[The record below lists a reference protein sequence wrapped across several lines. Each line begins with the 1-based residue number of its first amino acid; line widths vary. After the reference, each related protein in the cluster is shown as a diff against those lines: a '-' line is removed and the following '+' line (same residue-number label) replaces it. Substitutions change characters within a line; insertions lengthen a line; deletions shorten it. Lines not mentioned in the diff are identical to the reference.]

1 MKMKKLRIIFF
12 LVMLPVVCLSQDNF
26 SRKERV
32 AYQDADFAFDQGDYA
47 YALILFEQLY
57 EIDSEFQ
64 PLNYKLGA
72 CLIEE
77 SKDLDR
83 ALRLIRE
90 AIESGENEALL
101 FYAKALHNQEQ
112 FDESIKYLRDY
123 KRLESKNRPERE
135 VDLLIDQAI
144 RAKRMMANPV
154 DVEIKNLG
162 GDINTAFHEY
172 VPVVTPDNNQ
182 LYFTSRRPGTTGGEQ
197 DPNGEFFEDIYQSK
211 YIDGQWAK
219 AENTG
224 KTVNSELNDATVALS
239 ADGTE
244 MIIFRTNKNLTGGDL
259 YITKLKEGAW
269 TEPEK
274 LNSKINSIY
283 QETSACFSPDKKT
296 LYFSSN
302 RPGGY
307 GGKDLYRVKVL
318 PNGEW
323 SLPKNLGP
331 TINTEASED
340 APFMDIDGRTL
351 YFSSDGHT
359 SMGGFDMFKSHVSE
373 NEVWDTPEN
382 LGFPINTVN
391 DDIFLTVDAGGR
403 KGYYSSDKSGGFG
416 RQDLYELDFIYR
428 QETQLVLKSKIVD
441 TSGEPVDAT
450 ITLIASDESQLQGKY
465 KANGRNGKFILIV
478 NPLTN
483 YKMVVEAPGY
493 HTTTREIYRGFPE
506 EEGKFVFEIERV
518 VITKE

>member
-1 MKMKKLRIIFF
+1 MKKLRII
-12 LVMLPVVCLSQDNF
+12 LLLLMLPVICLSQDNF

-47 YALILFEQLY
+47 YALILFEQLH
-57 EIDSEFQ
+57 EIDADFQ

-72 CLIEE
+72 CLVEE
-77 SKDLDR
+77 NKDLDR
-83 ALRLIRE
+83 AMRLIRE
-90 AIESGENEALL
+90 AMQNGESEAIL
-101 FYAKALHNQEQ
+101 FYAKALHQQEQ
-112 FDESIKYLRDY
+112 FNESIKYLREY
-123 KRLESKNRPERE
+123 KRVGSRPDRE
-135 VDLLIDQAI
+135 VDLLIDRSV
-144 RAKRMMANPV
+144 RAKRMMENPV

-162 GDINTAFHEY
+162 SDINTAFHEY
-172 VPVVTPDNNQ
+172 VPVVTPDNQQ

-211 YIDGQWAK
+211 KADGAWSK
-219 AENTG
+219 AENSGT
-224 KTVNSELNDATVALS
+224 TVNSDLNDATVALS

-259 YITKLKEGAW
+259 YITRRTASGW
-269 TEPEK
+269 SEPEK

-307 GGKDLYRVKVL
+307 GGKDLYRVKIL

-331 TINTEASED
+331 TINTEANED
-340 APFMDIDGRTL
+340 APFMDVDGRTL

-359 SMGGFDMFKSHVSE
+359 TMGGFDMFKSRVSE
-373 NEVWDTPEN
+373 NEVWETPEN
-382 LGFPINTVN
+382 LGYPINTVK
-391 DDIFLTVDAGGR
+391 DDIFMTVDAGGR
-403 KGYYSSDKSGGFG
+403 KGYYSSDKTGGFG
-416 RQDLYELDFIYR
+416 MQDLYELEFIYR
-428 QETQLVLKSKIVD
+428 QETQLVLKSKIID

-450 ITLIASDESQLQGKY
+450 ITLITSDDNQLQGKY
-465 KANGRNGKFILIV
+465 KANSRNGKFILIV

-493 HTTTREIYRGFPE
+493 HTTTSEIYRSFPE
-506 EEGKFVFEIERV
+506 DEEEFVFEIENV